1 MILIY
6 IISIA
11 SIGIPSRLPLGYLF
25 GEVRIEAYIEYK
37 PCSSAN

>member
-11 SIGIPSRLPLGYLF
+11 SIGSPSGLPLGYLF
-25 GEVRIEAYIEYK
+25 GEIESK
-37 PCSSAN
+37 LT